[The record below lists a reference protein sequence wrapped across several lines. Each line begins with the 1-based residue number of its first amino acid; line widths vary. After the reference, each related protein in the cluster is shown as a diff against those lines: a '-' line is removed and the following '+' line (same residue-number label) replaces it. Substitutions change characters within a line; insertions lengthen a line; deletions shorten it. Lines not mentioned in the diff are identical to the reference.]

1 MNVLV
6 ILVPV
11 SLFLALLGL
20 GAFLW
25 SLRAAQYDDLEGDA
39 WRILSDDDAAPTP
52 QDDTEDTDSK
62 DP

>member
-39 WRILSDDDAAPTP
+39 ARLLLGEDPDPVDMDDRAP
-52 QDDTEDTDSK
+52 
-62 DP
+62 